1 MEQSLGA
8 TSGRLCIMYQFV
20 GLFNVH
26 MSWFECFERFEFSF
40 WFMMLCF
47 IRMFRSEFCSS
58 NVLCYFV
65 FTFPSVTLWRC
76 FNFIQFSL
84 EFSFFMLLSLFVS
97 VFWALSLSCVSC
109 ESLPCPLCVFPQS
122 FLCLVSLPPCLVS
135 HNCFHVSL
143 FVCPSF
149 VSAVVLCPFAFLPP
163 APPSRSMFP
172 HPGLVFRVLCLVFS
186 FSSCSLVC

>member
-8 TSGRLCIMYQFV
+8 TSGRLCIMYQFA

-40 WFMMLCF
+40 WFMKLCF

-65 FTFPSVTLWRC
+65 FMFPSVTSWRC
-76 FNFIQFSL
+76 FKFNFIQFSL

-109 ESLPCPLCVFPQS
+109 ESLPCPLSFPSRVCVWSRSLRVSSPVTVSMFPSLLS
-122 FLCLVSLPPCLVS
+122 FLCLRSCLVS
-135 HNCFHVSL
+135 ICV
-143 FVCPSF
+143 PS
-149 VSAVVLCPFAFLPP
+149 SSSRLL
-163 APPSRSMFP
+163 APCSHIQVPCS
-172 HPGLVFRVLCLVFS
+172 VFS